1 MPVTVHRLPD
11 ERILVATLS
20 GDITIEDVMIMYEQ
34 SSAVIAGEEGVFHR
48 ITDTRKAT
56 SSFPEMLK
64 VLQRATQEMPAATSS
79 GQIKV
84 TFVGTT
90 TWIEFV
96 RNAFAA
102 RGIQMGAF
110 RDMEIALESVRIQL
124 KQDNRITTPE
134 ISDMSQ
140 ENA

>member
-1 MPVTVHRLPD
+1 MPVTVQRLPD
-11 ERILVATLS
+11 EPILVATLV
-20 GDITIEDVMIMYEQ
+20 GDITIDDVMAMYQQ
-34 SSAVIAGEEGVFHR
+34 SSALIACEEGVFHR
-48 ITDTRKAT
+48 IVDTREAT

-79 GQIKV
+79 DQIKV

-110 RDMEIALESVRIQL
+110 RDMDIALESVRIQ
-124 KQDNRITTPE
+124 I
-134 ISDMSQ
+134 
-140 ENA
+140 

>member
-1 MPVTVHRLPD
+1 MPVTVQRLPA
-11 ERILVATLS
+11 EPILVATLV
-20 GDITIEDVMIMYEQ
+20 GDITIEDVMDMYQQ
-34 SSAVIAGEEGVFHR
+34 SSTLIAGEEGVFYR
-48 ITDTRKAT
+48 IVDTREAT

-79 GQIKV
+79 SQIRV

-110 RDMEIALESVRIQL
+110 RDMDIALESVRIQL
-124 KQDNRITTPE
+124 KQENPATTPE
-134 ISDMSQ
+134 SSDTPQ